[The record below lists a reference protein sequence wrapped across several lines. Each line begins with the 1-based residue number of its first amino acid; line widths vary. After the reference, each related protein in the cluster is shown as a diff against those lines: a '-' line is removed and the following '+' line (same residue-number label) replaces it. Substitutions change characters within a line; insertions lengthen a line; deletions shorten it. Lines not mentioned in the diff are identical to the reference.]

1 MNTVEKLK
9 EIFIQQRELGNP
21 LVSIYWGGTTLDDDE
36 NEVED
41 GGSIGYAY
49 LAGKSDAEIEQ
60 QAQHLAELLKFH
72 HAEEVSVVFSHNPE
86 IKKVRFTLK

>member
-9 EIFIQQRELGNP
+9 EIFIQQRDLGNP
-21 LVSIYWGGTTLDDDE
+21 LVSIYWSGTTLDDDE

-49 LAGKSDAEIEQ
+49 LAGKSDAELEQ
-60 QAQHLAELLKFH
+60 QAQRFAELLKFH
-72 HAEEVSVVFSHNPE
+72 NAMEACVVFSHNPA
-86 IKKVRFTLK
+86 IKHVRFTLK